1 MTTNAQN
8 QKPKRQKIHTMQLR
22 EVVDEINILLP
33 KLNEIIEPEMQ
44 EDARNFNRYGVWYEV
59 QKFEMVNGHPSNHVR
74 CVIKCHTIPDATYTE
89 ILVEQR
95 PEEDEEFD
103 SFAHSYLCT
112 LRAIE
117 ADFERERRKEE
128 LAEQGIFDK

>member
-1 MTTNAQN
+1 MTAQGEQ
-8 QKPKRQKIHTMQLR
+8 QKHKSIHTMQLT
-22 EVVDEINILLP
+22 EVVEEINTLLP

-44 EDARNFNRYGVWYEV
+44 EDARNFKRYGIWYEV
-59 QKFEMVNGHPSNHVR
+59 QKFEMVNTDFFDHVR
-74 CVIKCHTIPDATYTE
+74 CIIKCHSIPDNTPVE
-89 ILVEQR
+89 ILVQQQ
-95 PEEDEEFD
+95 PEEDEDFD

-128 LAEQGIFDK
+128 LAKQGIFDK